1 LGVRVP
7 PDVLARRSAW
17 LRGAEKHRQAS
28 QHAGVQNRGYIMREK
43 IIGFFE
49 DVVKEM
55 KKVTWPTK
63 DELKDFTSVVLVATL
78 IMAVF
83 IYAVDTI
90 VNLALRYIL

>member
-1 LGVRVP
+1 
-7 PDVLARRSAW
+7 
-17 LRGAEKHRQAS
+17 
-28 QHAGVQNRGYIMREK
+28 MREK
-43 IIGFFE
+43 ILGFFD

-63 DELKDFTSVVLVATL
+63 DELKDFTAVVLVATL

-90 VNLALRYIL
+90 VNVALRYIL